1 MHLGVSN
8 LINIITGV
16 FIMQVQGI
24 YDEST
29 QILTISGKSGI
40 GQKAFKISNVNQLEV
55 GARLERLTNWAR
67 EKGLIRNNSVIAEI

>member
-1 MHLGVSN
+1 
-8 LINIITGV
+8 
-16 FIMQVQGI
+16 MQVQGI